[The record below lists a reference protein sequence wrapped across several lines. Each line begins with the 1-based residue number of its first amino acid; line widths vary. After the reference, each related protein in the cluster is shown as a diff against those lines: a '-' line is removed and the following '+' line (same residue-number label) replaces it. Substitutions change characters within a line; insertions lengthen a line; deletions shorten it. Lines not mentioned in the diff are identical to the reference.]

1 MNALE
6 CMCVYEV
13 YEDKIDFQG
22 SGLMKTFF
30 IVFLFLTQRILVSVI
45 KPMEKRSYICNTV
58 CYSYKS
64 IKDRNG
70 MDLTEAED
78 IKKRWQEYT
87 EGLYKKY
94 LNDPDNNDG
103 VITHLESD
111 ILECEVKRALESIT
125 RIKLVEVMEFQW
137 SYFKS

>member
-58 CYSYKS
+58 CYSYK
-64 IKDRNG
+64 NG
-70 MDLTEAED
+70 KKICLTETILYLHQQFWWQSYRGKE
-78 IKKRWQEYT
+78 KKDKWHKAVVL
-87 EGLYKKY
+87 GSL
-94 LNDPDNNDG
+94 
-103 VITHLESD
+103 
-111 ILECEVKRALESIT
+111 
-125 RIKLVEVMEFQW
+125 
-137 SYFKS
+137 